1 MPTST
6 ARGICKESSPRFR
19 GQKMFMGESRNKSD
33 ERKPGVALTRREWL
47 MSLGSAVVL
56 SGFRGAPGL
65 VQADSHPA
73 RAPLPPG
80 LYEPSL
86 DHLSHALDSKG
97 AFLPIPP
104 GAATEYDRPH
114 SGVFVPQAFT
124 QEEFAVVRRLVEII
138 LGEDLK
144 NASERLAPGAPAS
157 IYDEVAEWID
167 LVVTSAPGTRT
178 VALNLPADQR
188 ALAIAYFG
196 SEEPV
201 RYLESFEPESVCRE
215 GLAWLGEES
224 QRRIAKGFLDVDAG
238 GQAELVRA
246 ISDARPDRSATHAGT
261 RLFHFLKEETIRAF
275 YTSRM
280 GLKELDDHGNSFY
293 GQPPGCGLPLRLRP
307 TRSEPE

>member
-1 MPTST
+1 ML
-6 ARGICKESSPRFR
+6 A
-19 GQKMFMGESRNKSD
+19 
-33 ERKPGVALTRREWL
+33 
-47 MSLGSAVVL
+47 
-56 SGFRGAPGL
+56 GAPG
-65 VQADSHPA
+65 A
-73 RAPLPPG
+73 
-80 LYEPSL
+80 SL
-86 DHLSHALDSKG
+86 SD
-97 AFLPIPP
+97 
-104 GAATEYDRPH
+104 
-114 SGVFVPQAFT
+114 
-124 QEEFAVVRRLVEII
+124 AVVRRLVEII

-293 GQPPGCGLPLRLRP
+293 GQPPGCGLPLRFRP
-307 TRSEPE
+307 TFPIRLEWLVGLPHDRHVATNVQEAVVAGSGHWLMEERPAETVALIRTFLDAASSK